1 MSDENTHT
9 PSPNG
14 DPEPAANPQAV
25 DADDTG
31 PEAAAS
37 DAADDGAAQDGFSPL
52 ETELADMKDR
62 LMRAMADAENTRK
75 RAERE
80 VADAKA
86 YALTSFAGDLIQVA
100 DNLDRAIH
108 AVTPDLRDGLGDA
121 GAGLLAGIEM
131 TRKELLD
138 ALARQH
144 IKPID
149 STPGVRFDPNLHQ
162 AVAQIPSDHPKDCIV
177 DAVQSGWR
185 IGDRTLRAAMVAVS
199 AGPADGAPPSEP
211 DADAVSEAASD
222 TETTEDDVNTAT
234 PGQRLDTTI

>member
-1 MSDENTHT
+1 MSDENIHN
-9 PSPNG
+9 PPPNG
-14 DPEPAANPQAV
+14 DSDKSDGPQAPDTQ
-25 DADDTG
+25 DAVA
-31 PEAAAS
+31 EAAATQ
-37 DAADDGAAQDGFSPL
+37 AADHAAVEEGFGQL
-52 ETELADMKDR
+52 ETELAEMKER

-100 DNLDRAIH
+100 DNLDRAIQ

-121 GAGLLAGIEM
+121 GSGLLAGIEM

-138 ALARQH
+138 ALARQQ

-162 AVAQIPSDHPKDCIV
+162 AVAQIPSDHPKDSIV

-199 AGPADGAPPSEP
+199 AGPADGGVPSATDDAPDVDPETDTSE
-211 DADAVSEAASD
+211 DGAAD
-222 TETTEDDVNTAT
+222 AT